1 MDQIRLLMLSGA
13 SLVGQ
18 NILFAISDVRAA
30 FRLSAVNS
38 IATEPSL
45 FDFDEA
51 YLSGNLR
58 DDPEKFRQRFM
69 EVLAAVDPHLVI
81 PCRDDDVAFLA
92 RLGESLPQESAR
104 FLCGASRP
112 AEAMLDKESSW
123 SFSRRHGL
131 PYAPTMSTEAAAASV
146 AGFADE
152 HGFPLLAKP
161 RQGFASHGVF
171 LVLDQAQLDRAIG
184 RPGYVLQK
192 YVGDAAP
199 VLSYARNVVTEG
211 VPLFHTFETIKLS
224 IQAFIAPDGLTAGV
238 FATRNTMRQGR
249 SERVVKDDDPE
260 LAALGARCARVFS
273 ELGWRGPLNI
283 QCQRTPTGDLTIYEY
298 NGRFTG
304 ATAARYLMGYDEIGI
319 ALRTFCGLCMGTSQ
333 SGTGHPRVEVVRL
346 QCSRSADPA
355 QVMRL
360 MQDGYWCRT

>member
-18 NILFAISDVRAA
+18 NVLATVSNTRVA
-30 FRLSAVNS
+30 FRLSAINS
-38 IATEPSL
+38 VATEPSL
-45 FDFDEA
+45 FDFDEV

-58 DDPEKFRQRFM
+58 DDPEKFEQRFM
-69 EVLAAVDPHLVI
+69 EVLAAVDPHLVV

-92 RLGESLPQESAR
+92 RLGESLPGTSAR
-104 FLCGASRP
+104 FLCGAYNL
-112 AEAMLDKESSW
+112 AEAMLDKQSSW
-123 SFSRRHGL
+123 AFSREHGL
-131 PYAPTMSTEAAAASV
+131 PYAPTISTEAATPSL
-146 AGFADE
+146 AGFGDE

-171 LVLDQAQLDRAIG
+171 LVLDQAQLDRVMG

-199 VLSYARNVVTEG
+199 VLSYARSVAAEG
-211 VPLFHTFETIKLS
+211 VPLFHTFEAIKLS
-224 IQAFIAPDGLTAGV
+224 IQAFIAPNGRTAGV

-260 LAALGARCARVFS
+260 LETLGAQCAKVFS
-273 ELGWRGPLNI
+273 EQGWRGPLNI
-283 QCQRTPTGDLTIYEY
+283 QCQRTPTGELMIYEY

-304 ATAARYLMGYDEIGI
+304 ATAARYLMGYDEVRI
-319 ALRTFCGLCMGTSQ
+319 ALGTFCGLRLDSPQSAAGT
-333 SGTGHPRVEVVRL
+333 PPAEVIRL

-355 QVMRL
+355 QVMHL
-360 MQDGYWCRT
+360 MQTGYWCRA